1 MTDPTPL
8 PFHLDDGIIRASD
21 GTWCYPANGTEKDL
35 FAALA
40 VSAADNAALQ
50 QSCNQLRA
58 MLSAAIGHAESAR
71 KRVEELEAALR
82 GLMDAEAR
90 GRIMPIGPA
99 WDVARALLS
108 QHKEPK
114 HG

>member
-40 VSAADNAALQ
+40 VSAADNAALRQ
-50 QSCNQLRA
+50 
-58 MLSAAIGHAESAR
+58 
-71 KRVEELEAALR
+71 RVEELEAALR
-82 GLMDAEAR
+82 GLLAVADDWQVGLTAREA
-90 GRIMPIGPA
+90 
-99 WDVARALLS
+99 ARDLLS
-108 QHKEPK
+108 QPK
-114 HG
+114 DPK